1 MFGEHAH
8 PAVAR
13 PTRKLGE
20 ARSFFGLPLD
30 FRNAVLHGLA
40 ELGFL
45 DGIRPRGP
53 KDGENLGRLLRIAA
67 LGVVGDLADKSHGEE
82 VGQRRA
88 RKRGGPADAAAL
100 GGLKLGP
107 GLDLGAIGFGKKL
120 GAGEGDVF
128 VAGASSGGRAEKT
141 VAW

>member
-1 MFGEHAH
+1 
-8 PAVAR
+8 
-13 PTRKLGE
+13 
-20 ARSFFGLPLD
+20 
-30 FRNAVLHGLA
+30 LHGLA

-53 KDGENLGRLLRIAA
+53 KDGEHLGRLLRIAA

-107 GLDLGAIGFGKKL
+107 GLDLGAIRFGKKL

-128 VAGASSGGRAEKT
+128 VAGVAAGNGLVAVENVDVSGAEDDGGQTEDHERDEHLEEAEAGAKSG
-141 VAW
+141 